1 MNISDVISVI
11 KDFNSDMAEHFYRAG
26 VPDDGYPEMVTLVT
40 NGDEYVVKLMG
51 SYICD
56 SDNLPPIDADHLHS
70 LLNERALV
78 FANAFEYVKEAIT
91 NKE

>member
-11 KDFNSDMAEHFYRAG
+11 KDFNSDMAEHFYHAG

-40 NGDEYVVKLMG
+40 DGDEYVVKVMG
-51 SYICD
+51 SYVCD
-56 SDNLPPIDADHLHS
+56 SDNLPPIDADHLRS
-70 LLNERALV
+70 LLDERALV
-78 FANAFEYVKEAIT
+78 LAEALQLVIEAIT